1 MLKYCLK
8 KWNENRDKLEMAIR
22 KDTHLNRC
30 NYRYLLGLL
39 VEHVLN
45 SGGCGVR
52 DEYKLQA
59 NHITE
64 VDDGDYQGTLLFVI
78 PFNRWQ
84 PSEGEY
90 LMTYVGYGSC
100 SGCDTLQAIQLWE
113 DAPPTELQVKGYMS
127 LCKDM
132 LTNMIKPYN
141 CGWRE
146 DKDFAVV
153 EMDEPPEE
161 GKA

>member
-1 MLKYCLK
+1 MMLKYCLK
-8 KWNENRDKLEMAIR
+8 KWHENRDKLEMAIR
-22 KDTHLNRC
+22 KDANLNDC
-30 NYRYLLGLL
+30 NYTYLLKLL

-45 SGGCGVR
+45 GGDCGVCN
-52 DEYKLQA
+52 EYKLQA

-64 VDDGDYQGTLLFVI
+64 IDDGDYQGTLVYLI
-78 PFNRWQ
+78 PFDTYQ
-84 PSEGEY
+84 PSECDY

-100 SGCDTLQAIQLWE
+100 SGCDTLQAIQSWE

-141 CGWRE
+141 HEWRKN
-146 DKDFAVV
+146 DDFAVV
-153 EMDEPPEE
+153 ELHRAEGDE
-161 GKA
+161 